1 MKNLFFFCF
10 LLVLVSC
17 YTNKPVNNEDAQ
29 KFIDAYT
36 IEFMNFFTVSSE
48 AQWTANTKIVE
59 GDSTNAKEVERT
71 GEAYAAFTGSKENI
85 EKAQGFLKDRTNLSE
100 LQVKQVDKILYFDAN
115 NPQTI
120 AKVVKERIKADNAQ
134 TVKLFGFDFPLMQG
148 LKKQNMDRTYTLPE
162 NI

>member
-1 MKNLFFFCF
+1 MKNLFSFCF
-10 LLVLVSC
+10 LLVSASC
-17 YTNKPVNNEDAQ
+17 NTNKPATNNDAQ

-36 IEFMNFFTVSSE
+36 TEFMNLSTAFSE
-48 AQWTANTKIVE
+48 AQWAANTKIVE
-59 GDSTNAKEVERT
+59 GDSTNAIEVERT
-71 GEAYAAFTGSKENI
+71 GEAYAEFTGSKENF
-85 EKAQGFLKDRTNLSE
+85 EKAHGFLKDRTNLSE
-100 LQVKQVDKILYFDAN
+100 LQVKQVDKILYFGAN